1 MLALPP
7 EEHQLLTRV
16 TQYLFTCGI
25 IPFVVKSPTEAP
37 LHSRHSKFAVIVLP
51 DSDPTPIRK
60 VRLVAHLSP

>member
-1 MLALPP
+1 MLALPLG
-7 EEHQLLTRV
+7 EHLLLMRV

-25 IPFVVKSPTEAP
+25 IPVVVKSPTEAP
-37 LHSRHSKFAVIVLP
+37 IHSRHSKFAVIVLP

>member
-7 EEHQLLTRV
+7 GEHQLLTRV

-60 VRLVAHLSP
+60 VRLLAHFSP